1 MPMSKELLEWRKSQ
15 RAELL
20 ARRQAVPNDVRTRW
34 NEAVTRWLVEGFSA
48 LADCTIGFCWPYKG
62 EVDARFFVYEMRK
75 RGAKAALPAVV
86 AKNEPLE
93 FRQWWPGAPMAPGVF
108 DLPVPQT
115 AVVRPHALLIP
126 PVGFGAR
133 GYRLGYGGG
142 YFDRTLAAMRPQPL
156 KIGVAFEISRVETIH
171 PQAHD
176 VPMDFIVTE
185 QAIYCV
191 TAHAL
196 TPMADVA
203 AVRAKVAS
211 MLAER
216 KAEPT
221 A

>member
-1 MPMSKELLEWRKSQ
+1 MSKELVEWRKAQ

-20 ARRQAVPNDVRTRW
+20 ARREAVASEVRAQW
-34 NEAVTRWLVEGFSA
+34 NAAVTRWLVEGFAA
-48 LADCTIGFCWPYKG
+48 LADCTIGFCWPYRG

-75 RGAKAALPAVV
+75 RGATAALPAVV
-86 AKNEPLE
+86 AKNAPLE
-93 FRQWWPGAPMAPGVF
+93 FREWWPGAPMAAGVF

-142 YFDRTLAAMRPQPL
+142 YFDRTLAAMQPQPL
-156 KIGVAFEISRVETIH
+156 KIGVAFEISRMETIH
-171 PQAHD
+171 PQPHD

-191 TAHAL
+191 TARAL
-196 TPMADVA
+196 VARTDLA
-203 AVRAKVAS
+203 AVRAEVAR

-216 KAEPT
+216 NPGG
-221 A
+221 

>member
-1 MPMSKELLEWRKSQ
+1 MAMSKELLEWRKAQ

-20 ARRQAVPNDVRTRW
+20 ARREAVPRDVRAQW
-34 NEAVTRWLVEGFSA
+34 NEAVTRGLVEGFSA
-48 LADCTIGFCWPYKG
+48 LADCVIGFCWPYKG

-86 AKNEPLE
+86 AKGAPLE
-93 FRQWWPGAPMAPGVF
+93 FREWWPGAPMVPGVF

-142 YFDRTLAAMRPQPL
+142 YFDRTLAAMQPQPL
-156 KIGVAFEISRVETIH
+156 KVGVAFEISRMETIH
-171 PQAHD
+171 PQPHD

-185 QAIYCV
+185 RAIYRVSAQALAPV
-191 TAHAL
+191 TD
-196 TPMADVA
+196 MA
-203 AVRAKVAS
+203 AVRAEVAKI
-211 MLAER
+211 LTER
-216 KAEPT
+216 KEGAGH
-221 A
+221 